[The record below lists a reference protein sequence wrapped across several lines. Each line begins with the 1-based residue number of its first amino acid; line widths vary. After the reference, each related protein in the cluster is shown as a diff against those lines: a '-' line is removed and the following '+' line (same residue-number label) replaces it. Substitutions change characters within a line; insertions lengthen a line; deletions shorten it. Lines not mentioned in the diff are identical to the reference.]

1 VWKTAIAPEIQVAAT
16 LPVGGTVQPT
26 LNLTLGAPV
35 SFGNFQPGIARDYD
49 ASTTATIVSSAG
61 DATLSVSDRG
71 TTSIGYLVNGTTAL
85 TLPLQVRAKAGTFAP
100 VGGAANPTSLVT
112 YTTPVFTD
120 VATVD
125 FRQTIPNGEPLRTGA
140 YTKTLTFTLSTTNP

>member
-1 VWKTAIAPEIQVAAT
+1 MWKTAIAPEIQVAAT

-26 LNLTLGAPV
+26 LNLTLGAPA
-35 SFGNFQPGIARDYD
+35 SFGNFLPGVARDYD

-71 TTSIGYLVNGTTAL
+71 TTSIGHLVNGTAAL
-85 TLPLQVRAKAGTFAP
+85 TLPLQVRAKDGTFAP

-125 FRQTIPNGEPLRTGA
+125 FRQTIPNGEPLRTGT